1 MAAALDPPLADAAWH
16 RGTLRI
22 GKGLAMRCAAAI
34 ILLLA
39 AGLGGAS
46 AAECGPDKLG
56 TSRIA
61 QVGTQGGL
69 LVGLKTYPKAV
80 PLADHEVILTFD
92 DGPDQRTTPQ
102 VLRALA
108 EECVR
113 ATFFVI
119 GRNVDA
125 LPALTRREVEEG
137 HNVAY
142 HTYTH
147 PQPTLRYMSEA
158 SARADILKGMIAV
171 ERAAYGQDFS
181 AGEPTDLSQLK
192 LHAPFFRFPGFADT
206 PDLRDWFARDNVGIF
221 GTDLWA
227 SDWVEMTPDQE
238 LKLILGRLE
247 KARRGMLLF
256 HDNRQW
262 TADMLPAFLREL
274 KKRGYRVV
282 HMVPGPGN
290 GPTVDARPGWIS
302 ETERT
307 IGALKPR
314 LENAAA
320 PRTSPGPIPVKPAPS
335 E

>member
-1 MAAALDPPLADAAWH
+1 
-16 RGTLRI
+16 
-22 GKGLAMRCAAAI
+22 MRCAAAI

-290 GPTVDARPGWIS
+290 GPTVDAPPGWIS